1 MKLFSTVSFFLTL
14 LILPFLSSA
23 QSGVLKGVILNENS
37 VPMAGEVVVLNGTNF
52 QSITNKDGAF
62 TMSGVTFGT
71 YTLSVQDV
79 AYSGFKQE
87 VVVNTESV
95 DVGTVKLVYS
105 PGTATTEADIPVVT
119 LDDDELQSNSA
130 QSSVSSVLG
139 ASRDAFTSAA
149 NFNFSVA
156 RFKTR
161 GYDTENFPT
170 LMNGIAEED
179 LTNGRTAFSS
189 WSGLNDVLRSRESTS
204 GLNPST
210 YSFGG
215 IGGSYS
221 IDSRAGRQ
229 RKQIQATYSLSNR
242 TYDNR
247 FMLTYGS
254 GFNKKGWAYSASIS
268 KRWAKEGFIKGTYY
282 DGFAYYLGVS
292 KVINKHEFD
301 FTILGSQYE
310 SARSSSNT
318 KEVYDIAGDHYYNSN
333 WGYQN
338 GEIRNA
344 NIGRSHQ
351 PVFTLNHEYK
361 ISNNTTWFSALSYT
375 TGKRESTA
383 LNWFAADPRPTY
395 YRNLPSWQ
403 TDSTAAA
410 QVYNTLKANPDLLQ
424 INWDNML
431 LANDQNFQTVNN
443 ADGVAGST
451 VSGKQALYLIEN
463 RVIQTNRLSFNTTFN
478 TILNDNITT
487 STGLSFQ
494 KQTSRFY
501 KEAEDLLGAEFF
513 VDIDKFANQDFQDE
527 QLSQSDLNHPNRIVR
542 EGDRFGY
549 DYEAHITHAQAW
561 TQAVA
566 KYNKIDIFGAIQA
579 AYTSI
584 YREGNYKNGLF
595 PDDSYGKSKTY
606 VFPDIGVK
614 AGATY
619 KVNGRNYVFANAGYM
634 TRAPFFNNMY
644 LSPRSRNTSVADL
657 TSEKITSVEGGYLHI
672 APKIKGKLKLY
683 YTNFRDG
690 IENRSYYLQGF
701 GTNSYVN
708 YTLTGIEKVHTGT
721 EISVDANLGMG
732 LSAMAV
738 ASIGQYYYSSR
749 PTATITVDN
758 TNTVQSSGEVV
769 YMKNLHVDN
778 TPQNAFTVGLN
789 YRSKKFWYVGVN
801 ANCFSNSYVEAS
813 PARRTG
819 DIIDGVDENSQAWEK
834 ILGQERYDSQMTLD
848 LSAGWSIKLNNHIKS
863 LKRNTFFLINL
874 NINNLLDNKDI
885 ITNGYEQGRLDK
897 SAVLSGRPDVFA
909 SKYSYAFGRTY
920 MISFILRMN

>member
-1 MKLFSTVSFFLTL
+1 MTL

-23 QSGVLKGVILNENS
+23 QSGVIKGVILNENS
-37 VPMAGEVVVLNGTNF
+37 VPMAGEVVVLNGTNY
-52 QSITNKDGAF
+52 QSITDKDGAF
-62 TMSGVTFGT
+62 TMSGVTYGT
-71 YTLSVQDV
+71 YSLSVQDV
-79 AYSGFKQE
+79 AYNGFKQE
-87 VVVNTESV
+87 VVVNAESV
-95 DVGTVKLVYS
+95 DVGSVKLVYS
-105 PGTATTEADIPVVT
+105 PGTTTTEADIPVVT

-210 YSFGG
+210 YAFGG
-215 IGGSYS
+215 VGGSYS

-301 FTILGSQYE
+301 FTVLGSQYE

-318 KEVYDIAGDHYYNSN
+318 KEVYDIASDHYYNSN

-403 TDSTAAA
+403 TDSAAAA

-463 RVIQTNRLSFNTTFN
+463 RVMQTN
-478 TILNDNITT
+478 
-487 STGLSFQ
+487 
-494 KQTSRFY
+494 
-501 KEAEDLLGAEFF
+501 
-513 VDIDKFANQDFQDE
+513 
-527 QLSQSDLNHPNRIVR
+527 
-542 EGDRFGY
+542 
-549 DYEAHITHAQAW
+549 
-561 TQAVA
+561 
-566 KYNKIDIFGAIQA
+566 
-579 AYTSI
+579 
-584 YREGNYKNGLF
+584 
-595 PDDSYGKSKTY
+595 
-606 VFPDIGVK
+606 
-614 AGATY
+614 
-619 KVNGRNYVFANAGYM
+619 
-634 TRAPFFNNMY
+634 
-644 LSPRSRNTSVADL
+644 
-657 TSEKITSVEGGYLHI
+657 
-672 APKIKGKLKLY
+672 
-683 YTNFRDG
+683 
-690 IENRSYYLQGF
+690 
-701 GTNSYVN
+701 
-708 YTLTGIEKVHTGT
+708 
-721 EISVDANLGMG
+721 
-732 LSAMAV
+732 
-738 ASIGQYYYSSR
+738 
-749 PTATITVDN
+749 
-758 TNTVQSSGEVV
+758 
-769 YMKNLHVDN
+769 
-778 TPQNAFTVGLN
+778 
-789 YRSKKFWYVGVN
+789 
-801 ANCFSNSYVEAS
+801 
-813 PARRTG
+813 
-819 DIIDGVDENSQAWEK
+819 
-834 ILGQERYDSQMTLD
+834 
-848 LSAGWSIKLNNHIKS
+848 
-863 LKRNTFFLINL
+863 
-874 NINNLLDNKDI
+874 
-885 ITNGYEQGRLDK
+885 
-897 SAVLSGRPDVFA
+897 
-909 SKYSYAFGRTY
+909 
-920 MISFILRMN
+920 

>member
-1 MKLFSTVSFFLTL
+1 
-14 LILPFLSSA
+14 
-23 QSGVLKGVILNENS
+23 
-37 VPMAGEVVVLNGTNF
+37 
-52 QSITNKDGAF
+52 
-62 TMSGVTFGT
+62 
-71 YTLSVQDV
+71 
-79 AYSGFKQE
+79 
-87 VVVNTESV
+87 
-95 DVGTVKLVYS
+95 
-105 PGTATTEADIPVVT
+105 
-119 LDDDELQSNSA
+119 
-130 QSSVSSVLG
+130 
-139 ASRDAFTSAA
+139 
-149 NFNFSVA
+149 
-156 RFKTR
+156 
-161 GYDTENFPT
+161 
-170 LMNGIAEED
+170 MNGIAEED

-210 YSFGG
+210 YAFGG
-215 IGGSYS
+215 VGGSYS

-292 KVINKHEFD
+292 KVVNKHEFD
-301 FTILGSQYE
+301 FTVLGSQYE

-403 TDSTAAA
+403 TDSAAAA

-487 STGLSFQ
+487 STGLSYQ

-513 VDIDKFANQDFQDE
+513 VDIDKFADQDFQDE

-566 KYNKIDIFGAIQA
+566 KYSNIDIFGAIQA
-579 AYTSI
+579 AYTSV

-595 PDDSYGKSKTY
+595 PNDSYGKSKT
-606 VFPDIGVK
+606 
-614 AGATY
+614 
-619 KVNGRNYVFANAGYM
+619 
-634 TRAPFFNNMY
+634 
-644 LSPRSRNTSVADL
+644 
-657 TSEKITSVEGGYLHI
+657 
-672 APKIKGKLKLY
+672 
-683 YTNFRDG
+683 
-690 IENRSYYLQGF
+690 
-701 GTNSYVN
+701 
-708 YTLTGIEKVHTGT
+708 
-721 EISVDANLGMG
+721 
-732 LSAMAV
+732 
-738 ASIGQYYYSSR
+738 
-749 PTATITVDN
+749 
-758 TNTVQSSGEVV
+758 
-769 YMKNLHVDN
+769 
-778 TPQNAFTVGLN
+778 
-789 YRSKKFWYVGVN
+789 
-801 ANCFSNSYVEAS
+801 
-813 PARRTG
+813 
-819 DIIDGVDENSQAWEK
+819 
-834 ILGQERYDSQMTLD
+834 
-848 LSAGWSIKLNNHIKS
+848 
-863 LKRNTFFLINL
+863 
-874 NINNLLDNKDI
+874 
-885 ITNGYEQGRLDK
+885 
-897 SAVLSGRPDVFA
+897 
-909 SKYSYAFGRTY
+909 
-920 MISFILRMN
+920 